1 MRDGGSLTLRKATK
15 EVREIDSGR
24 LINEACGWF
33 DQGGGDMYSI
43 HNYRHK
49 LKVKP
54 QQDRVVAL
62 TEYGGYAT
70 RWRNI
75 FPVRKNL
82 AISITIPPKS

>member
-1 MRDGGSLTLRKATK
+1 MGQFDVAKATK

-49 LKVKP
+49 LEGKAAKRTGLSP
-54 QQDRVVAL
+54 
-62 TEYGGYAT
+62 
-70 RWRNI
+70 
-75 FPVRKNL
+75 
-82 AISITIPPKS
+82 

>member
-1 MRDGGSLTLRKATK
+1 MRMGQFDAAKATK

-43 HNYRHK
+43 HNYRRK

-54 QQDRVVAL
+54 QRVTGL
-62 TEYGGYAT
+62 S
-70 RWRNI
+70 
-75 FPVRKNL
+75 P
-82 AISITIPPKS
+82 